1 MSRGERFTK
10 DVQVDQVQDEK
21 PGDRVNRVILRGDGK
36 RNTGDGVNEDVVR
49 CIALLVDTSDSGR
62 HCKVLSEIG

>member
-49 CIALLVDTSDSGR
+49 CIALLVDTSDSGT
-62 HCKVLSEIG
+62 